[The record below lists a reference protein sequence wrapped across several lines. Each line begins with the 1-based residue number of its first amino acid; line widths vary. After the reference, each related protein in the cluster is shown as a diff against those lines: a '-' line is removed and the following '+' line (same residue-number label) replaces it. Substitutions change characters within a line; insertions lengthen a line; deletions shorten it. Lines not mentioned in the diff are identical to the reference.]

1 MLLVFPFFPAC
12 EVTILRKNPSACA
25 DFVCDNGTHT
35 QKHSLTHTH
44 TSLSSLSLS
53 LTHTH
58 THTHTYTNKQNTYAH
73 THTYE
78 LRCHMCAHAHKT
90 QSKTC
95 TLHVTKKLT
104 HTVTTFTSVQ
114 FSLFSLVL
122 SSKKN
127 CDKTKPSKSYQTRS
141 ETCTRHVS
149 HKLTSTWKTIIL
161 LAQMCTKHYVRAH
174 VISLCQV
181 TCMSQHY
188 VKHIHV
194 SGHMYVTTLCQTHT
208 RVRSHVCHNIMSDTY
223 MCQVTCMSQ
232 HHVRH
237 IHVSGHMYVTTLCQI
252 TRAQICTRQYCVAT
266 VCLHMCTQDRMR
278 HVHTHSRIH
287 VHRNTHIQPH
297 TNTHTHV

>member
-141 ETCTRHVS
+141 ETCTRHAS
-149 HKLTSTWKTIIL
+149 HKLTSTCKTIIL
-161 LAQMCTKHYVRAH
+161 RAQMCTKHYVRSH

-188 VKHIHV
+188 V
-194 SGHMYVTTLCQTHT
+194 
-208 RVRSHVCHNIMSDTY
+208 
-223 MCQVTCMSQ
+223 
-232 HHVRH
+232 RH
-237 IHVSGHMYVTTLCQI
+237 IHVSGHMYVTTLCH
-252 TRAQICTRQYCVAT
+252 THTCVRSH
-266 VCLHMCTQDRMR
+266 VCHNIMSDHMCTNMHQTILCSYKMSTYVRTR
-278 HVHTHSRIH
+278 QNATRAHSFTHSRA
-287 VHRNTHIQPH
+287 QKH
-297 TNTHTHV
+297 TYTAAHEHTHTHMKYDIICAQMRTRQDRQQHMRTPQDRQRH